1 MEQTRSAR
9 YRSLVEAEI
18 AELEALRRQSAEDR
32 APVALDQ
39 QSVGRLARMDAM
51 QVQAMALAAER
62 RRAARLDRLH
72 RVLQRIEDGEFGWCD
87 SCGEE
92 IPDGRLDVDPSAQ
105 LCVACARAQER

>member
-1 MEQTRSAR
+1 MEETRSER
-9 YRSLVEAEI
+9 YRRLVEDEI
-18 AELEALRRQSAEDR
+18 ADLEALRRQSADDR

-62 RRAARLDRLH
+62 RRSARLDQLH
-72 RVLQRIEDGEFGWCD
+72 RVLQRIGDGEFGWCEA
-87 SCGEE
+87 CGEE
-92 IPDGRLDVDPSAQ
+92 IAEGRLRVDPTAR